1 MTGMWEP
8 IGRDSDGYRLTIRA
22 TRVSM
27 LQLVAIIVGC
37 IIVGGAAATGALIAF
52 SLETEIMLGRSGV
65 VLVAGGLAIVIVLAL
80 LWVFAW
86 RRNRYVIEWDD
97 EGIRIIGAT
106 AARAI
111 SWASISRVLIR
122 VDTDYARVELRC
134 ADSRSVTLLAGFG
147 SQDVK
152 RTNAID
158 PIPVGMANLLR
169 RHLLVEQSTDRK
181 APGLHIFLR
190 KPDAPV

>member
-1 MTGMWEP
+1 MWEP

-37 IIVGGAAATGALIAF
+37 IVVGGAAATGALIAF

-86 RRNRYVIEWDD
+86 RRKRYVIEWDD

-106 AARAI
+106 AARAL

-122 VDTDYARVELRC
+122 VDTDYARVEVRC

-147 SQDVK
+147 SQEVK
-152 RTNAID
+152 KANAID
-158 PIPVGMANLLR
+158 PIPAGMTNLLR
-169 RHLLVEQSTDRK
+169 RHLLVEQSTNRK
-181 APGLHIFLR
+181 APGLHVFLR
-190 KPDAPV
+190 KLDAPV

>member
-1 MTGMWEP
+1 MWEP

-27 LQLVAIIVGC
+27 PQLVAIILGC

-65 VLVAGGLAIVIVLAL
+65 VLVAGGLAIIIVLAL

-122 VDTDYARVELRC
+122 VDTDYARVEVRC

-152 RTNAID
+152 KTNAID
-158 PIPVGMANLLR
+158 PIPAGMANLLR
-169 RHLLVEQSTDRK
+169 RHLLVEQPTDRK

-190 KPDAPV
+190 KPGAPV

>member
-1 MTGMWEP
+1 
-8 IGRDSDGYRLTIRA
+8 
-22 TRVSM
+22 M